1 MSADRP
7 VPDGLEDAPQW
18 LTAFIP
24 VAQYARPLLI
34 GALWRTAAALAVV
47 GVVLAVDRVPDPAA
61 LAPLAWAGA
70 QVPVRER
77 AGAGAGEGPAD
88 PPVSGA
94 QRVGAL
100 TIVVDAVATL
110 GGLATWGVAALLG
123 APGAL
128 ALGVLAGAAALTA
141 ASVTVLLAA
150 GGLARAVRGAG
161 VVVAGW
167 LGVVV
172 GAGVVIAAAAACQT
186 RGVSVWWAVA
196 AAAVVADGAAL
207 VALRVLRT
215 GGGDDG
221 GRHGPRDIGQAR

>member
-47 GVVLAVDRVPDPAA
+47 GVVLAVDRVPDLAA

-88 PPVSGA
+88 PPVTTA
-94 QRVGAL
+94 QRVWAL
-100 TIVVDAVATL
+100 VIVVDAVTTL
-110 GGLATWGVAALLG
+110 GGAATWMIAALLG
-123 APGAL
+123 VPHAL
-128 ALGVLAGAAALTA
+128 ALGVLAGAAALLA
-141 ASVTVLLAA
+141 ASVTVRLAA
-150 GGLARAVRGAG
+150 GARTRAVSDAG
-161 VVVAGW
+161 VVTAAGW
-167 LGVVV
+167 LGVTV
-172 GAGVVIAAAAACQT
+172 GAGVVIAAAVACQT
-186 RGVSVWWAVA
+186 RGVSLWWAVA

-207 VALRVLRT
+207 VALRA
-215 GGGDDG
+215 GGGDDA
-221 GRHGPRDIGQAR
+221 GRRGPGETGQGR